1 MKKIVGLILA
11 VALLVSPISI
21 NKVYADMPSE
31 FTYAVHN
38 SMATITGYTGSSSDI
53 IIPDEI
59 EGYPVTAIGNEAFR
73 SKRLTS
79 VTIPEGVLSIDSSAF
94 HSNNLTSV
102 TIPNSITSISDRVF
116 ASNNI
121 VDLVI
126 PDSVTSIGDYAFSS
140 NNLSNVTLSNNV
152 TFIGSGAFFY
162 NNLTSINLP
171 NNLTSLSESVFLS
184 NKLTNIII
192 PDSVTSIGDAAF
204 QSNELISVTI
214 PDSVTTIGEGAFAS
228 NKLVNVSI
236 PNSVT
241 SIETDAFS
249 NNKLVSLTIPNG
261 VTSIASSVFSN
272 NELTSITLPNNLTQ
286 IGYGTFY
293 QNKLSNVTI
302 PASVTSIGPDAFASN
317 SLNTI
322 TFEGNLPSL
331 DASVVASQ
339 TKPNYT
345 FENWYSDE
353 TLQAAWDF
361 TNSIDPNTTLYSK
374 YISDKLTVS
383 FNSNGGSHVA
393 DLADINYDTT
403 ITAPVAP
410 TRSGYV
416 FGGWYVDQAL
426 TTNWNFDTDKVTE
439 NKTLFAKWNA
449 INNPPVVPPVTSP
462 APVTSPVV
470 PSVTTSVTP
479 AVTPPVVEQEIED
492 TENIDSEQEPETPV
506 EKYFTDIDGHWAEN
520 SINELAQ
527 KGILKGY
534 DSGQFGPNDFIQR
547 HHLAL
552 LINRLVKLDAV
563 KEAVNF
569 EDVPTNH
576 PSYSAILNLQQ
587 GGVIDGYKNS
597 FNPSGQLTLGELAK
611 ILVHAFNIEQAKITG
626 ENQHWSYIYTQT
638 LSELEIMKAEDI
650 ENGVNKPVT
659 RALLADVLYRLLQY
673 KQLI

>member
-1 MKKIVGLILA
+1 MKKIVGLMLA
-11 VALLVSPISI
+11 VVLLVVPTSF
-21 NKVYADMPSE
+21 NKVYADIPSE
-31 FTYAVHN
+31 FTYTESN
-38 SMATITGYTGSSSDI
+38 SMATITGYTGSSNDI

-59 EGYPVTAIGNEAFR
+59 DGYPVTAIGNEAFH

-79 VTIPEGVLSIDSSAF
+79 VTIPEGVLSIGSSAF

-102 TIPNSITSISDRVF
+102 TIPNSVTTISDRAF
-116 ASNNI
+116 AWNSI

-126 PDSVTSIGDYAFSS
+126 PDSVPSIGDYAFSS

-152 TFIGSGAFFY
+152 TFIGTGAFFM
-162 NNLTSINLP
+162 NNLTTIILP
-171 NNLTSLSESVFLS
+171 SSLTSLSPSVFMS
-184 NKLTNIII
+184 NKLTNVVI
-192 PDSVTSIGDAAF
+192 PDSVTSIGNGAF
-204 QSNELISVTI
+204 HSNELVSVTI
-214 PDSVTTIGEGAFAS
+214 PDSVTAIGEEAFS
-228 NKLVNVSI
+228 INKLV
-236 PNSVT
+236 
-241 SIETDAFS
+241 
-249 NNKLVSLTIPNG
+249 
-261 VTSIASSVFSN
+261 
-272 NELTSITLPNNLTQ
+272 
-286 IGYGTFY
+286 
-293 QNKLSNVTI
+293 NVTI
-302 PASVTSIGPDAFASN
+302 PASVTSIGSNAFSSN

-322 TFEGNLPSL
+322 TFEGSLPSL
-331 DASVVASQ
+331 NVSVFANQ
-339 TKPNYT
+339 AKQGYT

-353 TLQAAWDF
+353 TLQAAWDSSS
-361 TNSIDPNTTLYSK
+361 SIDPNTTLYSK
-374 YISDKLTVS
+374 YTPNKLAVS
-383 FNSNGGSHVA
+383 FNSNGGSQVA
-393 DLADINYDTT
+393 DIADITYDTT

-410 TRSGYV
+410 TKSGYV

-426 TTNWNFDTDKVTE
+426 TTTWNFNTDKVTE

-470 PSVTTSVTP
+470 PSVTPSVTP

-492 TENIDSEQEPETPV
+492 TENIESEQEPEAPV

-520 SINELAQ
+520 SINKLAQ

-534 DSGQFGPNDFIQR
+534 ENGQFGPNDFIQR

-552 LINRLVKLDAV
+552 LIDRLVKLDAV
-563 KEAVNF
+563 REAVNF
-569 EDVPTNH
+569 EDVPTKH

-611 ILVHAFNIEQAKITG
+611 ILVHAFNIEQAKITE

-638 LSELEIMKAEDI
+638 LLELEIMKAKDI

-659 RALLADVLYRLLQY
+659 RALLADILYRLLQY

>member
-21 NKVYADMPSE
+21 NKVYADTPSE

-152 TFIGSGAFFY
+152 TFIGSGAFFH

-171 NNLTSLSESVFLS
+171 SSLTSLSPSVFMS
-184 NKLTNIII
+184 NKLTNIVI
-192 PDSVTSIGDAAF
+192 PEGVTSIGNGAF
-204 QSNELISVTI
+204 HSNELISVTI
-214 PDSVTTIGEGAFAS
+214 PDSVTTIEVDAFSVNKLLNVTIPNHVTTIERDAFAN
-228 NKLVNVSI
+228 NKLVDVTI

-241 SIETDAFS
+241 S
-249 NNKLVSLTIPNG
+249 L
-261 VTSIASSVFSN
+261 ASGVFSN
-272 NELTSITLPNNLTQ
+272 NELTSITLPNNLTA
-286 IGYGTFY
+286 IGYNAFNS
-293 QNKLSNVTI
+293 NKLTNVTI
-302 PASVTSIGPDAFASN
+302 PASVTSIDSYAFASN

-322 TFEGNLPSL
+322 TFEGNLTSL

-426 TTNWNFDTDKVTE
+426 TTTWNFDTDKVTE

-470 PSVTTSVTP
+470 PSVTP

-534 DSGQFGPNDFIQR
+534 ESGQFGPNDFIQR

-563 KEAVNF
+563 KEVVRF

-587 GGVIDGYKNS
+587 GGVIEGYKNS

-673 KQLI
+673 KHLI

>member
-1 MKKIVGLILA
+1 MKKIVGLMLA
-11 VALLVSPISI
+11 VALLVSPISF
-21 NKVYADMPSE
+21 NKANADMPSE
-31 FTYAVHN
+31 FTYTESN

-59 EGYPVTAIGNEAFR
+59 DGYPVTAIGNEAFR

-79 VTIPEGVLSIDSSAF
+79 VTIPEGVLSIGSSAF

-140 NNLSNVTLSNNV
+140 NNLSNVTLSNHV
-152 TFIGSGAFFY
+152 ALIGTGAFFY
-162 NNLTSINLP
+162 NNLTSIILP
-171 NNLTSLSESVFLS
+171 SGLTSLSPSVFMS
-184 NKLTNIII
+184 NKLTNVVI
-192 PDSVTSIGDAAF
+192 PDGVTSIGNGAF
-204 QSNELISVTI
+204 HSNELISVTI
-214 PDSVTTIGEGAFAS
+214 PDSVTTIKEDAFS
-228 NKLVNVSI
+228 QNKLVNVSI

-241 SIETDAFS
+241 SIERDAFS
-249 NNKLVSLTIPNG
+249 YNKLVNVTIPNG
-261 VTSIASSVFSN
+261 VTSIASGVFSS
-272 NELTSITLPNNLTQ
+272 NELTSITLPDHLTV
-286 IGYGTFY
+286 IGYNAFNS
-293 QNKLSNVTI
+293 NKLTNVTI
-302 PASVTSIGPDAFASN
+302 PASVTSIDSYAFASN

-322 TFEGNLPSL
+322 TFEGSLPSL

-361 TNSIDPNTTLYSK
+361 TNSIDPNTTFYSK
-374 YISDKLTVS
+374 YIPDKLTVS
-383 FNSNGGSHVA
+383 FNSNGGSQVA
-393 DLADINYDTT
+393 DLADITYDTT

-416 FGGWYVDQAL
+416 FGGWYVDQVL
-426 TTNWNFDTDKVTE
+426 TTTWNFDTDKVTE
-439 NKTLFAKWNA
+439 NKTLFAKWTA

-479 AVTPPVVEQEIED
+479 AVVEQEIED
-492 TENIDSEQEPETPV
+492 TENIESEQEPEAPV

-520 SINELAQ
+520 SINKLAQ

-534 DSGQFGPNDFIQR
+534 ENGQFGPNDFIQR

-563 KEAVNF
+563 REAVNF
-569 EDVPTNH
+569 EDVPTKH

-611 ILVHAFNIEQAKITG
+611 ILVQAFNIKQAKITG
-626 ENQHWSYIYTQT
+626 ENKHWSYIYTQT